1 MHSGVDELKKPL
13 LVLAC
18 LVAWGGFVFFT
29 AFYGLWMNP
38 VVERGDEAAFTSY
51 ATSKID
57 EETRGNSALV
67 LLRDGAPYATH
78 FSGTNAQ
85 VNGDTVFSLASL
97 SKWFAAYAVLQ
108 LAQNDELNLDAPV
121 QAQLSRWQIPESDF
135 DLDGVTARRLLSHTA
150 GLNDG
155 LGFGDYSREESL
167 PTLVSSLAAPRASGG
182 RSVEIALSAA
192 PGEQWNYSGGGYLIL
207 ELLVEETTGM
217 TFADYL
223 QEAVFEPLGMRRTGY
238 DFIESYD
245 NNAGSFA
252 LDGARA
258 ESYQYASNAATA
270 MVSST
275 NDLTRFVQHL
285 VAAPALARDSESQG
299 ARPLLTAES
308 LEQMRE
314 PHGYALGAAIWGLG
328 AILYAPVGDDF
339 VYGHD
344 GVNDPAINSSVRIDP
359 TSGDAFV
366 ALTTGHPT
374 LASNIG
380 SDWVL
385 WQTGVPDVLVSDAV
399 IKSMVRPFALGA
411 GLILLLWAWVARRG
425 RGQGVRPL

>member
-1 MHSGVDELKKPL
+1 
-13 LVLAC
+13 
-18 LVAWGGFVFFT
+18 
-29 AFYGLWMNP
+29 
-38 VVERGDEAAFTSY
+38 
-51 ATSKID
+51 
-57 EETRGNSALV
+57 
-67 LLRDGAPYATH
+67 
-78 FSGTNAQ
+78 
-85 VNGDTVFSLASL
+85 
-97 SKWFAAYAVLQ
+97 
-108 LAQNDELNLDAPV
+108 
-121 QAQLSRWQIPESDF
+121 
-135 DLDGVTARRLLSHTA
+135 
-150 GLNDG
+150 
-155 LGFGDYSREESL
+155 
-167 PTLVSSLAAPRASGG
+167 
-182 RSVEIALSAA
+182 
-192 PGEQWNYSGGGYLIL
+192 
-207 ELLVEETTGM
+207 
-217 TFADYL
+217 
-223 QEAVFEPLGMRRTGY
+223 
-238 DFIESYD
+238 
-245 NNAGSFA
+245 
-252 LDGARA
+252 
-258 ESYQYASNAATA
+258 